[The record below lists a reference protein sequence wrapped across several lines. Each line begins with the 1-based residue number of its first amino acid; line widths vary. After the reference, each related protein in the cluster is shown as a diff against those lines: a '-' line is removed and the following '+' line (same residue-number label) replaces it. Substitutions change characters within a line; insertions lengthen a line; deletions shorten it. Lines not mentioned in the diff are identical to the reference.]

1 MATLPERVDERNH
14 DKRNRNG
21 KANIMHRRDFL
32 RSGLAFGGAAAV
44 GLTFHPRL
52 LRAQGQAG
60 VIRVIAEGSPNT
72 LDPAGTGYNIPSVNI
87 TWNVYDRLVTFG
99 QAPLT
104 GPGQEG
110 AFIYDYDNIVPQA
123 AESYEI
129 VEDGKVIRFKLR
141 AGATFHDGSPVTA
154 DDVKWSLDRAVNVT
168 TAKNQMGT
176 GSMTDPAQFVVVDDS
191 TIEVHVE
198 RADRFTLPN
207 LALLFPAIFNAKV
220 AKEHATAED
229 PWATE
234 WLKTN
239 VAGGGPYKL
248 GNYQAGQQFVLEPFA
263 DWKNGDTTPTAR
275 ILYQI
280 VPQAASRRIAAER
293 GEADLVRD
301 LPGRDIADLL
311 SAGKVKVLGISNPA
325 TVTYIAMNNNIA
337 PFNNMKVR
345 QAVAWSVPYQ
355 DMLDVVLY
363 KRGTPM
369 FGGPAEV
376 TSTQW
381 PSPLPYTQDLDK
393 AKSLLAE
400 AGFPD
405 GFEST
410 FSIDADDTTVA
421 EPVATLMQE
430 ALGKI
435 GVKVRIDKI
444 PAGQMGTLLT
454 EKKLPL
460 FIANAGAWLRSPDY
474 FFRIFYQG
482 ETRWNFGSYAN
493 PEMIDIVAK
502 ARWETDPKKYDEL
515 VMRMIELARTEVP
528 VIPLWSAFQDTVMSE
543 AIGGYTYM
551 FHRSLELRH
560 LTKA

>member
-1 MATLPERVDERNH
+1 M
-14 DKRNRNG
+14 
-21 KANIMHRRDFL
+21 RRRQFL
-32 RSGLAFGGAAAV
+32 GSGLALGGAAAF

-52 LRAQGQAG
+52 ARAQGAG
-60 VIRVIAEGSPNT
+60 VIRVLAEGPPNT
-72 LDPAGTGYNIPSVNI
+72 FDPAGTGYNIPSVNI
-87 TWNVYDRLVTFG
+87 TWNVYDRLITFG
-99 QAPLT
+99 QKELT

-110 AFIYDYDNIVPQA
+110 AYIYDYDNLVPQA
-123 AESYEI
+123 AESWT
-129 VEDGKVIRFKLR
+129 VSDDGTVITFKLR
-141 AGATFHDGSPVTA
+141 EGAVFHDGSPVTA
-154 DDVKWSLDRAVNVT
+154 EDVKWSLDRAVHVT

-176 GSMTDPAQFVVVDDS
+176 GSMTDPAQFVVVDPM
-191 TIEVHVE
+191 TVTVTVP

-207 LALLFPAIFNAKV
+207 LALLFPAVINSKLAKQ
-220 AKEHATAED
+220 HATAED

-234 WLKTN
+234 WLKNN

-248 GNYQAGQQFVLEPFA
+248 GQYQAGQQFVLEPFA
-263 DWKNGDTTPTAR
+263 EWKNGDRVPDDR

-280 VPQAASRRIAAER
+280 VPQAASRRLAAER

-301 LPGRDIADLL
+301 LPGRDVKDLMD
-311 SAGKVKVLGISNPA
+311 AGKVRVLGIANPA
-325 TVTYIAMNNNIA
+325 TVTYIAMNNGIA
-337 PFNNMKVR
+337 PFDNVKVR
-345 QAVAWSVPYQ
+345 QAVAYSVPYQ
-355 DMLDVVLY
+355 DMFEAVLY
-363 KRGTPM
+363 SRGNPM

-381 PSPLPYTQDLDK
+381 PSPLPYSQDLDK
-393 AKSLLAE
+393 AKALLAE

-405 GFEST
+405 GFETT
-410 FSIDADDTTVA
+410 FSIDADDVTVG
-421 EPVATLMQE
+421 EPVAILMQE

-435 GVKVRIDKI
+435 GIKVAINKV

-482 ETRWNFGSYAN
+482 GTRWNFGSYAN
-493 PEMIDIVAK
+493 PEMEKIVAD
-502 ARWETDPKKYDEL
+502 ARWETDQAKYDAL

-528 VIPLWSAFQDTVMSE
+528 VIPLWSAFQDTVISPAMQ
-543 AIGGYTYM
+543 GYTYM

-560 LTKA
+560 LDKQG

>member
-1 MATLPERVDERNH
+1 
-14 DKRNRNG
+14 
-21 KANIMHRRDFL
+21 MHRRDFL
-32 RSGLAFGGAAAV
+32 GSGLALGGTAV
-44 GLTFHPRL
+44 LANIFHPRFAL
-52 LRAQGQAG
+52 AQDQAG
-60 VIRVIAEGSPNT
+60 VIRVLAEGAPNT
-72 LDPAGTGYNIPSVNI
+72 FDPAGTGYNIPSVNI
-87 TWNVYDRLVTFG
+87 SWNVYDRLVTFG
-99 QAPLT
+99 QKALD

-110 AFIYDYDNIVPQA
+110 AYIFDYDNIVPQA

-129 VEDGKVIRFKLR
+129 LEGGKVIRFKLR
-141 AGATFHDGSPVTA
+141 EGATFHDGSPVTVE
-154 DDVKWSLDRAVNVT
+154 DVKWSLDRAVNVT

-176 GSMTDPAQFVVVDDS
+176 GSMTDPAQFVIVDGR
-191 TIEVHVE
+191 TIDIVTE

-207 LALLFPAIFNAKV
+207 LALLFPAIFNSKV

-234 WLKTN
+234 WLKNN
-239 VAGGGPYKL
+239 VAGGGPFKL
-248 GNYQAGQQFVLEPFA
+248 ASYEAGQQFVLEPFEE
-263 DWKNGDTTPTAR
+263 WKNGATMPTAR

-293 GEADLVRD
+293 GEAHLVRD

-311 SAGKVKVLGISNPA
+311 GRANIKILGISNPA
-325 TVTYIAMNNNIA
+325 TVTYIAMNSHIP
-337 PFNNMKVR
+337 PFDNVKVR
-345 QAVAWSVPYQ
+345 QAIAWSVPYQ
-355 DMLDVVLY
+355 DLFEAVLY
-363 KRGTPM
+363 GRGTPM
-369 FGGPAEV
+369 FGGGKEV
-376 TSTQW
+376 TSAQW
-381 PSPLPYTQDLDK
+381 PTPLPYTQDLEK
-393 AKSLLAE
+393 AKALLAE

-430 ALGKI
+430 ALGRI
-435 GVKVRIDKI
+435 GIRVKIDKI
-444 PAGQMGTLLT
+444 PTGQIGTLLT

-482 ETRWNFGSYAN
+482 ETRWNFGSYSN
-493 PEMIDIVAK
+493 PEMVQLVAD
-502 ARWETDPKKYDEL
+502 ARWETDQAKYDEL
-515 VMRMIELARTEVP
+515 VKRMIELARTEVP
-528 VIPLWSAFQDTVMSE
+528 VIPLWSAFQDTVISE